1 LVVGCWLLVIVLPTT
16 NQQQRTNNKR
26 QMTSSTKDSSV
37 RNGLDATVEQLKM
50 LVTNETFLYV
60 MKRLLQALVTLL
72 LASALS
78 FAIIQLAPG
87 DYLDTLRQNPKISP
101 ERIEE
106 LRKQFGLDQPAL
118 VQYWRWL
125 VRVVTQGDFGTSF
138 VYFRPVSS
146 LLWERI
152 PATLLLAIAST
163 IVTWAIAIPLGIVAA
178 IHQNR
183 FIDRVLQVLSYGG
196 QGFPSF
202 ITALV
207 LLILAQYT
215 SPLFPVGGMTSIN
228 HADLTPLGK
237 ILDIGWHMILPTI
250 ALSITSFA
258 GLQRITRGEMLD
270 VLRQDYI
277 QTARA
282 KGLPENRVIYVHALR
297 NAVNPLITLLGFEF
311 ASLLSGAFIAEF
323 FFNWPGLG
331 RLILSAVT
339 AQDLYL
345 VMASLM
351 MGAVMLILGNLL
363 ADLLLKFVDPRIR
376 LEDLK

>member
-1 LVVGCWLLVIVLPTT
+1 
-16 NQQQRTNNKR
+16 
-26 QMTSSTKDSSV
+26 MTSTRDSS
-37 RNGLDATVEQLKM
+37 RENRLHASLNWLKR
-50 LVTNETFLYV
+50 LLAGETFLYV
-60 MKRLLQALVTLL
+60 VKRLLQALLTLL

-106 LRKQFGLDQPAL
+106 LRQQFGLDKPAIE
-118 VQYWRWL
+118 QYRRWL
-125 VRVVTQGDFGTSF
+125 WQIVRYGNFGTSF
-138 VYFRPVSS
+138 VYQRSVAS

-152 PATLLLAIAST
+152 QATLELAIASV
-163 IVTWAIAIPLGIVAA
+163 ILTWAIAIPLGIVGAVN
-178 IHQNR
+178 QNR
-183 FIDRVLQVLSYGG
+183 TSDRILQVLSYAG

-202 ITALV
+202 ITAL
-207 LLILAQYT
+207 LLLLLAQYT
-215 SPLFPVGGMTSIN
+215 SPLFPVGGRTSIN
-228 HADLTPLGK
+228 HADLSWFGK
-237 ILDIGWHMILPTI
+237 ILDIGWHMILPTL

-258 GLQRITRGEMLD
+258 GLQRITRGELLD

-297 NAVNPLITLLGFEF
+297 NAINPLVTLLGFEF
-311 ASLLSGAFIAEF
+311 AGLLSGAFIAEF

-345 VMASLM
+345 VMASLI
-351 MGAVMLILGNLL
+351 MGAFMLIIGNLF
-363 ADLLLKFVDPRIR
+363 ADLLLKAVDPRIK
-376 LEDLK
+376 LENLK

>member
-1 LVVGCWLLVIVLPTT
+1 MTASRDSSIRLDSKLAGLKELLV
-16 NQQQRTNNKR
+16 
-26 QMTSSTKDSSV
+26 
-37 RNGLDATVEQLKM
+37 
-50 LVTNETFLYV
+50 NETTLYII
-60 MKRLLQALVTLL
+60 KRLLQAILTLF
-72 LASALS
+72 LASILS

-87 DYLDTLRQNPKISP
+87 DYLDTLKNDPQISP
-101 ERIEE
+101 ERLAQLSE
-106 LRKQFGLDQPAL
+106 QFGLDQPPI

-125 VRVVTQGDFGTSF
+125 VRVVTRFDFGTSF
-138 VYFRPVSS
+138 VYMRPVSS
-146 LLWERI
+146 LLLERI
-152 PATLLLAIAST
+152 PATLLLAVAS
-163 IVTWAIAIPLGIVAA
+163 IIITWAIALPLGIISAVK
-178 IHQNR
+178 QNTLTDKILR
-183 FIDRVLQVLSYGG
+183 FISYFG

-202 ITALV
+202 ITAL
-207 LLILAQYT
+207 LLLFIAQRT
-215 SPLFPVGGMTSIN
+215 SPLFPVGGMTSIYYT
-228 HADLTPLGK
+228 DLSPLGK

-258 GLQRITRGEMLD
+258 GLLRLTRGQLLD

-282 KGLPENRVIYVHALR
+282 KGLPENKVLYVHALR
-297 NAVNPLITLLGFEF
+297 NAINPLITLLGFEF

-331 RLILSAVT
+331 RLILQAVQ

-351 MGAVMLILGNLL
+351 MGATMLIIGNLL
-363 ADLLLKFVDPRIR
+363 ADLLLKAVDPRIK

>member
-1 LVVGCWLLVIVLPTT
+1 
-16 NQQQRTNNKR
+16 
-26 QMTSSTKDSSV
+26 MTSYTRDSSI
-37 RNGLDATVEQLKM
+37 RKGLDSTWNWLKR
-50 LVTNETFLYV
+50 LVTSETFLYV
-60 MKRLLQALVTLL
+60 VKRLLQGILTLF

-101 ERIEE
+101 ETIEDY
-106 LRKQFGLDQPAL
+106 RKRFGLDQPAI

-125 VRVVTQGDFGTSF
+125 VQVVTRLDFGTSF
-138 VYFRPVSS
+138 VYSRSVSS

-152 PATLLLAIAST
+152 PATLLMAIASI
-163 IVTWAIAIPLGIVAA
+163 IVTWAIAIPLGIIAA
-178 IHQNR
+178 VNQNR
-183 FIDRVLQVLSYGG
+183 VFDRFLQVISYAG

-202 ITALV
+202 ITALL

-228 HADLTPLGK
+228 NADLSPIGK
-237 ILDIGWHMILPTI
+237 ILDIGWHLILPTI

-297 NAVNPLITLLGFEF
+297 NAVNPLVTLLGFEF

-351 MGAVMLILGNLL
+351 MGALMLIVGNLL
-363 ADLLLKFVDPRIR
+363 ADLLLKAVDPRIR
-376 LEDLK
+376 LENLK